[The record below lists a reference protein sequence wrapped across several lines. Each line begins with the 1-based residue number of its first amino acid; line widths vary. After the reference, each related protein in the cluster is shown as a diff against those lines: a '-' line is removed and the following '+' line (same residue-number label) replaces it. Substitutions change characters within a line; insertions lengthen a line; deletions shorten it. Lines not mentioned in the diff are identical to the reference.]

1 MGDDLIRTID
11 LVKVYGTGDNA
22 VRALDRVNL
31 TVQAGE
37 FLAVMGP
44 SGCGKST
51 LLNML
56 GALDQPTSGEVWVAR
71 ENVARL
77 RDVDAFRAHTVGFVF
92 QLHNL
97 LPTLTA
103 FENIEVPMQGQVPSQ
118 KNRRQ
123 RAADLLE
130 MVGLGDR
137 PNAMPAQLS
146 GGQRQ
151 RVAVAR
157 SLANQPKLLL
167 ADEPTGSLDSQSG
180 EEILDLLAELNRSQG
195 TTVVVVTHDRRV
207 AQVTRRILRMKDG
220 RIVSDHRLT
229 DPLEED
235 LRMLAD
241 SRFGQAVLGKN
252 GLQPDFLTQ
261 EDRVMLRRLLDRVQE
276 STLCIE
282 EEPDEDS
289 KSNSRPANE
298 AEAT

>member
-1 MGDDLIRTID
+1 MSDDLIRTID

-37 FLAVMGP
+37 FLAVMGA

-56 GALDQPTSGEVWVAR
+56 GALDQPTSGEAWVAG
-71 ENVARL
+71 ENLARL
-77 RDVDAFRAHTVGFVF
+77 HDVDAFRAHIVGFVF

-103 FENIEVPMQGQVPSQ
+103 LENIEVPMQGQVPSQ

-235 LRMLAD
+235 LRTLAD

-261 EDRVMLRRLLDRVQE
+261 EDRVILRRLLDRV
-276 STLCIE
+276 
-282 EEPDEDS
+282 
-289 KSNSRPANE
+289 E
-298 AEAT
+298 AEPQEENDGLSATHSQTL